1 MLPQRL
7 SAARPD
13 NGRAFRTFLI
23 AGIVTVTALGL
34 SACDDKL
41 SSAGWSAGSS
51 SEASSAAIE
60 SPTDPA
66 ETPTSAVETST
77 LVAPTPAT
85 PEGIDEELVEKT
97 LETSWSSFKDPEAAL
112 DMSALLTG
120 VALEDFEN
128 QREEWAVTQL
138 HQVGDAE
145 IVSTEIEATDDPAA
159 VVARVCVDS
168 SAVDVEDQNGTV
180 VNADIPRD
188 ELRSLMLTTFRL
200 EDGTWKLAEQSFPDD
215 PRC

>member
-7 SAARPD
+7 SAALPE
-13 NGRAFRTFLI
+13 NGRAIRAFLI
-23 AGIVTVTALGL
+23 AGIISATALGL

-41 SSAGWSAGSS
+41 SSALSSSGSS
-51 SEASSAAIE
+51 SESSEAVE
-60 SPTDPA
+60 PSLDPA

-77 LVAPTPAT
+77 LVAPTPTT
-85 PEGIDEELVEKT
+85 PEGIDRELVEKT
-97 LETSWSSFKDPEAAL
+97 LQTSWSSFEDPEAAL

-128 QREEWAVTQL
+128 QRQEWAVTEL
-138 HQVGDAE
+138 HQVGRAE
-145 IVSTEIEATDDPAA
+145 IVSTDIEPTDDPTA

-168 SAVDVEDQNGTV
+168 SGVEVRDENDNV
-180 VNADIPRD
+180 VNADIPR
-188 ELRSLMLTTFRL
+188 EEQRSLMLTTFRL
-200 EDGTWKLAEQSFPDD
+200 EDGTWKMAERAFPDD